1 MLTIISH
8 LNSIALVNSG
18 GRRFVKKIISY
29 SFKML
34 FFLSIFLFTKSLHAD
49 IYSYIDEDGVIH
61 FSNVPTDPR
70 YKLKYRERTHFRYKI
85 MSYEPYISEVS
96 NLYGVDEN
104 LIKAVIKAESDFNPA
119 AISRKG
125 AIGLMQLM
133 PETADELKVR
143 DPFDPKENL
152 EGGVKY
158 LKYLIDYFN
167 GNIELAL
174 AAYNAGPE
182 AVIKYGGIPPYPETR
197 RYVKKV
203 VEIFRRIKNRS
214 N

>member
-18 GRRFVKKIISY
+18 GRRFVKRIISY

>member
-1 MLTIISH
+1 MK
-8 LNSIALVNSG
+8 
-18 GRRFVKKIISY
+18 RIISY

>member
-1 MLTIISH
+1 M
-8 LNSIALVNSG
+8 
-18 GRRFVKKIISY
+18 RRIISY
-29 SFKML
+29 LLKML
-34 FFLSIFLFTKSLHAD
+34 FLFSIFLLSKSLYAD

-70 YKLKYRERTHFRYKI
+70 YKLKYRERTHFRYRVT
-85 MSYEPYISEVS
+85 SYEPYISEVS

-104 LIKAVIKAESDFNPA
+104 LIKAVIKAESDFNPT

-133 PETADELKVR
+133 PETADGLRVR

-152 EGGVKY
+152 EGGVRY
-158 LKYLIDYFN
+158 LRYLLDYFN

-182 AVIKYGGIPPYPETR
+182 AVIRYGGIPPYPETR
-197 RYVKKV
+197 QYVKKV
-203 VEIFRRIKNRS
+203 IEIFRRIKDRGN
-214 N
+214 

>member
-1 MLTIISH
+1 M
-8 LNSIALVNSG
+8 
-18 GRRFVKKIISY
+18 KKIISY